1 MRGRCARLLRSE
13 STERTPHAVS
23 AAARDI
29 LISEFMDAEAVEAL
43 RRDFDVR
50 YEPGLAQ
57 ARGDLLAAV
66 AGVRALIVR
75 NVTQVNRELLDA
87 ASALEVVGRLGVGL
101 DNIDLDACADRGVAV
116 FPATGANAV
125 SVAEYVLAAML
136 QLWRPVYGATPRV
149 EAGEWPRQELGGRE
163 LAGSRLGLIGLGSVA
178 RAVAERA
185 SALGMEIAACDPYLA
200 ADDPVWTTA
209 ERFEAIPDLLRA
221 SDAVSIH
228 VPLTESTRGLFDSAT
243 LALLAPH
250 ALLVNTSRGG
260 IVDEEALVD
269 ALRAGRLG
277 GAALDVFEDE
287 PLDAAAGARFAGTP
301 NLLLT
306 PHIAGITEE
315 SNRRVSLVTAGNV
328 RRALLGE
335 GS

>member
-1 MRGRCARLLRSE
+1 M
-13 STERTPHAVS
+13 S
-23 AAARDI
+23 AAAADI
-29 LISEFMDAEAVEAL
+29 LISEFMDEEAVEAL
-43 RRDFDVR
+43 RRDFAVR

-57 ARGDLLAAV
+57 SRGDLLAAL
-66 AGVRALIVR
+66 ATVRGLIVR
-75 NVTQVNRELLDA
+75 NVTQVDRELLDA
-87 ASALEVVGRLGVGL
+87 ATTLEVVGRLGVGL
-101 DNIDLDACADRGVAV
+101 DNIDLEACSERGIAV

-136 QLWRPVYGATPRV
+136 QLWRPVYGATARV
-149 EAGEWPRQELGGRE
+149 AAGEWPRQQLGGRE

-185 SALGMEIAACDPYLA
+185 RALDMRIAARDPYLPPDA
-200 ADDPVWTTA
+200 PVWQTA
-209 ERFEAIPDLLRA
+209 ERFEELPALLRA

-228 VPLTESTRGLFDSAT
+228 VPLTDSTRGLIDAEA
-243 LALLAPH
+243 LALMQPH

-260 IVDEEALVD
+260 IVDEAALVA

-277 GAALDVFEDE
+277 GAALDVFADE
-287 PLDAAAGARFAGTP
+287 PLGAEAGARFEATP

-315 SNRRVSLVTAGNV
+315 SNRRVSLVTAQHV
-328 RRALLGE
+328 RRALLGD
-335 GS
+335 GG